1 MAGPPKHDS
10 ACRTPFRGCA
20 RLCLQW
26 LPMTSHGIDFGYF
39 SKSTASL
46 IDYFCPCR
54 TSTATQTSLAQFGV
68 HRLFLCKGSGQGPG
82 PRTID
87 SITEAL
93 LQAHYIVVNENY
105 EAYQSAKEL
114 VFNIVGWQTMLY
126 RANNLTRTTDGLS
139 ILDEI
144 FILGFG
150 MMLPQKNY
158 YSFDDTEDRKLF
170 NAMKLVNVKEINAH
184 VLYKVCGVKIQW
196 ADRDFVSL
204 SICFILRCEPPEQEP
219 MWKLIP
225 KPVIQCCGV
234 DASSSLPWANEA
246 DINDLLREV
255 LLSYRLLFG
264 QSRRSRK
271 LFRRLRPFAQT
282 SQELHDRF
290 LFDMCTKKEPKCSIN
305 LIEHEQ
311 YDLVGD
317 FPHLRS
323 RLMRLNNYA
332 TAKKPRSV
340 RQLWKDKRDSTACL
354 AFWSVIII
362 GSIGIL
368 LGLIQTVL
376 QIMQYTLTIQQGK

>member
-1 MAGPPKHDS
+1 MPNIN
-10 ACRTPFRGCA
+10 CRTDITGSI
-20 RLCLQW
+20 W
-26 LPMTSHGIDFGYF
+26 
-39 SKSTASL
+39 STQIIPL
-46 IDYFCPCR
+46 WNKVRD
-54 TSTATQTSLAQFGV
+54 LV
-68 HRLFLCKGSGQGPG
+68 QGPE

-93 LQAHYIVVNENY
+93 LQANYIVVNENY

-114 VFNIVGWQTMLY
+114 VFNILGWQTMLY
-126 RANNLTRTTDGLS
+126 RANNLARTTDGFS
-139 ILDEI
+139 ILDEMDGYLGETRLCLHQSSLAGKYDLPS

-158 YSFDDTEDRKLF
+158 CSFDDTEDRKLF
-170 NAMKLVNVKEINAH
+170 NTTKLVNVKEINAH
-184 VLYKVCGVKIQW
+184 VLDKVCGVKIQW
-196 ADRDFVSL
+196 VDSL
-204 SICFILRCEPPEQEP
+204 SCHLELDRQTGTLFLYRYASFCVASLQSKSQGENPIS
-219 MWKLIP
+219 

-282 SQELHDRF
+282 PQELHDRF
-290 LFDMCTKKEPKCSIN
+290 LLDICTKKEPKCSIN
-305 LIEHEQ
+305 LIEREQ

-323 RLMRLNNYA
+323 RLVRLNSYA
-332 TAKKPRSV
+332 TAKKPHSV
-340 RQLWKDKRDSTACL
+340 RQLWKDKRDSTAWL

-376 QIMQYTLTIQQGK
+376 QIMQYTLTLQQGK